1 MVKGSENKA
10 VSGVRQAGAAP
21 LPVVRGARR
30 RGGVV
35 GHAVPERVRA
45 QIKTAQLVKMLTDT
59 ANGVKQVEPHQ
70 VTAAIALLRKVLPD
84 LQATL
89 LSGDPQLPLTIITR
103 ME

>member
-1 MVKGSENKA
+1 V
-10 VSGVRQAGAAP
+10 AGKRTG
-21 LPVVRGARR
+21 RGRPA
-30 RGGVV
+30 GYVT
-35 GHAVPERVRA
+35 PERVRA

-70 VTAAIALLRKVLPD
+70 VTAAVALLRKVLPD

-103 ME
+103 AE